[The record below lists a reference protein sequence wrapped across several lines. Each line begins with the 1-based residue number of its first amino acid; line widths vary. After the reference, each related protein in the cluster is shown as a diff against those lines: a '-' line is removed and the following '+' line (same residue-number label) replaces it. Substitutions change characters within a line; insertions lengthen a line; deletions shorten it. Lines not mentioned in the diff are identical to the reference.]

1 MKATS
6 DSAVQK
12 ALGDRLARIRLERNL
27 TQTELADQAGVSKR
41 TVERLEGGGS
51 TQLSSFIRICRALGL
66 LERLEQLV
74 PAPVPSPI
82 EQLALRGKRR
92 LRARPRTEPAERKPW
107 KWGDE

>member
-12 ALGDRLARIRLERNL
+12 ALGERLARVRLERNL

-74 PAPVPSPI
+74 PPPVPSPI

-92 LRARPRTEPAERKPW
+92 LRARPRRTPVERKPW